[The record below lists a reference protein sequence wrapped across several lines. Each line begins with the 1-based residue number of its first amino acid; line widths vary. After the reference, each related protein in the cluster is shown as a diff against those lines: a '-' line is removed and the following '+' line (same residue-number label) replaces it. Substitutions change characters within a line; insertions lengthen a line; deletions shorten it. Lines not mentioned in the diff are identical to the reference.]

1 MVLGTGSRRCA
12 ESLRGPIWVWEGRLS
27 DGHEE
32 GGGFLLKYHKR
43 KSQMAAGLGRGAEA
57 CTGECASQI

>member
-1 MVLGTGSRRCA
+1 M
-12 ESLRGPIWVWEGRLS
+12 RGPIWVWEGRLS